1 MSVKSNQLTNK
12 YVFQM
17 NVNDLLMNFHFENET
32 PINGLKNMPSPNLI
46 RIFIF
51 EIDAYPS
58 IQSSSFLQ
66 LECYTLDVCGSKL
79 SDLRSFVGSQPIM
92 MCIHISSMWPT

>member
-46 RIFIF
+46 QIFIF
-51 EIDAYPS
+51 EID
-58 IQSSSFLQ
+58 
-66 LECYTLDVCGSKL
+66 
-79 SDLRSFVGSQPIM
+79 R
-92 MCIHISSMWPT
+92 IHPFKVQVSCNSNVIH